1 MGLFKKI
8 FKPVSKVLDKIVPN
22 EIKPL
27 LPYVSAF
34 APYML
39 PGNMAFGSGIMSNP
53 MIARALASGGANIF
67 SQLAQEGNEG
77 DVNALSLG
85 LASLQGAMGAE
96 GAAKGF
102 RGMKNQ
108 GIPATGTEI
117 APGVYSDGFKNQYD
131 PSKLSFLDKGKN
143 IGL

>member
-1 MGLFKKI
+1 MKL
-8 FKPVSKVLDKIVPN
+8 
-22 EIKPL
+22 KPL
-27 LPYVSAF
+27 LPYAAAF

-39 PGNMAFGSGIMSNP
+39 PAGMTFGATSGILSNP
-53 MIARALASGGANIF
+53 MISRAIASGGINAL

-77 DVNALSLG
+77 DLNAMSLG

-117 APGVYSDGFKNQYD
+117 APGYIQM
-131 PSKLSFLDKGKN
+131 L
-143 IGL
+143 